1 MALVKKLSKIG
12 NSYGV
17 ILPSDILEV
26 AGLSKDSNIEISVKA
41 RQIIIKPTRLK
52 DHKVLKT
59 FMKVVEDY
67 QETFQKLAK

>member
-17 ILPSDILEV
+17 ILPSDILDI
-26 AGLSKDSNIEISVKA
+26 AGLSKDSEVEISVKE
-41 RQIIIKPTRLK
+41 RQIIIRPTRLK

-59 FMKVVEDY
+59 FMKVIEDY
-67 QETFQKLAK
+67 EDTFEKLAK